1 MQHFTSLW
9 SALAAVHFLPEW
21 IQKKSFTLEVMN
33 AIWHL
38 LVCILLAFTLSLTNP
53 FYFFLDLLVIFH
65 WTNYFACFWTGS
77 QSQSSNRDSN
87 FVLPRSDEFTREK
100 KNASNDVSVT
110 REGGFRFEQQV
121 LLGKKSCLLW
131 NRLTFIALQFIHLPS
146 YFPFGC
152 TPRSIRMHFLLM
164 FFLLGSTDGN

>member
-9 SALAAVHFLPEW
+9 SSLAAVHFLPEW

-33 AIWHL
+33 AVWHL

-53 FYFFLDLLVIFH
+53 FYFFLDPLVIFH
-65 WTNYFACFWTGS
+65 WTNYFSCFWTGS

-121 LLGKKSCLLW
+121 LGDKKKLSSLKQINFYC
-131 NRLTFIALQFIHLPS
+131 TAIYLPTIL
-146 YFPFGC
+146 FPFWMY
-152 TPRSIRMHFLLM
+152 SVHKDA
-164 FFLLGSTDGN
+164 FFADVFPLGLNR